1 MKGLLAVLFLAIAPP
16 AAAAM
21 ISEPVALLLGLDK
34 ITARVSP
41 FEAPVGTPVRFG
53 TLRILV
59 RACDKNPPD
68 KRPENVAFL
77 EIDKNWPGEKPVR
90 LFSGWMFSSSPALSA
105 LEDPIY
111 DVSVLSCKAASAAVP
126 GLAPGKESGKA
137 AR

>member
-1 MKGLLAVLFLAIAPP
+1 
-16 AAAAM
+16 M

-34 ITARVSP
+34 ITARVSK

-53 TLRILV
+53 TLRIVV

-77 EIDKNWPGEKPVR
+77 QIERIWPGERPVQI
-90 LFSGWMFSSSPALSA
+90 FSGWMFSSSPALSA
-105 LEDPIY
+105 LENPIY
-111 DVSVLSCKAASAAVP
+111 DVSVLSCKSASAASP
-126 GLAPGKESGKA
+126 GLAPGKKSGKP

>member
-1 MKGLLAVLFLAIAPP
+1 
-16 AAAAM
+16 M

-34 ITARVSP
+34 ITARVSK

-53 TLRILV
+53 TLRIVV

-77 EIDKNWPGEKPVR
+77 QIERIWPGETPVR
-90 LFSGWMFSSSPALSA
+90 IFSGWMFSSSPALSA
-105 LEDPIY
+105 LENPIY
-111 DVSVLSCKAASAAVP
+111 DVSVLSCKSASAASP
-126 GLAPGKESGKA
+126 GLAPGKKSGKP